1 MTSSTVDEFYAIANG
16 DPTTRRSGTA
26 SVTILSA
33 PGACEGDIVVNGGF
47 ESGLSGWDTDLGT
60 PRTSTA
66 DRHSG
71 NQSLLLGI
79 LPGEA
84 DELRFDEASQEIHIP
99 ADAHNAELSFWY
111 RVDNQDPDV
120 QANFFEAAFDVELN
134 PGIAVA
140 VPVHT
145 VHTNGWQQVVVD
157 LTPFVG
163 HTMTLYF
170 SAAND
175 GGGVGP
181 LWAFVDDVRVCLS
194 HCGPPEN
201 VPQLPSASFCWKA
214 NWPDYAPN
222 GVPDFDQA
230 PYLSGTSGFV
240 ADGPAAAANSLW
252 WYDSQFETGG
262 TPPPAV
268 SDSYALVQAYGSW
281 DDHDS
286 RNVAPF
292 IQDLAWRVHANGLT
306 NQYGQWTGT
315 RPDDMAAGIRDYLN
329 SKGLLSSYSVTLE
342 QGPSF
347 DSVADRVRRSE
358 DVLLLLGFWELQPT
372 GWKRLGGHWVT
383 AAGVDCYGEPRIG
396 ISDPL
401 IDSAERGYP
410 GEYVPVSGHSAPHA
424 ATLHDDAAYLSHDLY
439 NVWEGTTPEAGA
451 RWGLVDY
458 MHRDPATGA
467 FYPDTQAFW
476 GANVPSELQGSQ
488 AANYQGGPIRVGAEY
503 MVAVWR
509 LSDAVT
515 LSLLPASVNTAVGE
529 VFAVDLVAE
538 SRTQTFDTVSAYVNF
553 DPAALRCVDAAGN
566 PVTAVTPGT
575 TLSTVLQNA
584 VDNSLGRVDYAARV
598 PLGQAGVTGR
608 VQVARLYFKSLAA
621 TAPLTPTLIEFSWS
635 DPRRSDVVSGISS
648 VLGNMSEARVQAI
661 VPAIVQGQVALQ
673 GRPTPPSAR
682 WAISLT
688 VELLNPTTGAALQTL
703 ATTTDNQGHFTLSG
717 LSAGVYSLRVKG
729 MHTLANRRSSLTL
742 GAGDNTVDMGT
753 LLEGDTDN
761 DNDVDANDA
770 SVVNVAF
777 GSVPS
782 SGNWDPRADLN
793 GDGVVNATDMGL
805 VAMNYGQTGDV
816 ELGSSVARRSVSAA
830 SLDVSVQAAG
840 SVALNF
846 VPNAIEKSP
855 GDVFEVEVWLRAGSQ
870 PVDTVDLTIFFPG
883 AVLSIVDQAGNPATR
898 VQGNTAFSQELA
910 NSVQNGA
917 GIIHY
922 AATKTGG
929 TVTGDVRLFALR
941 IKAFSPGTGW
951 LRFSMWEPRTDVRYH
966 GESVLGSWPAASVHV
981 LGENRLYVP
990 LTVRQ

>member
-1 MTSSTVDEFYAIANG
+1 
-16 DPTTRRSGTA
+16 
-26 SVTILSA
+26 
-33 PGACEGDIVVNGGF
+33 
-47 ESGLSGWDTDLGT
+47 
-60 PRTSTA
+60 
-66 DRHSG
+66 
-71 NQSLLLGI
+71 
-79 LPGEA
+79 
-84 DELRFDEASQEIHIP
+84 
-99 ADAHNAELSFWY
+99 
-111 RVDNQDPDV
+111 
-120 QANFFEAAFDVELN
+120 
-134 PGIAVA
+134 
-140 VPVHT
+140 
-145 VHTNGWQQVVVD
+145 
-157 LTPFVG
+157 
-163 HTMTLYF
+163 
-170 SAAND
+170 
-175 GGGVGP
+175 
-181 LWAFVDDVRVCLS
+181 
-194 HCGPPEN
+194 
-201 VPQLPSASFCWKA
+201 
-214 NWPDYAPN
+214 
-222 GVPDFDQA
+222 
-230 PYLSGTSGFV
+230 
-240 ADGPAAAANSLW
+240 
-252 WYDSQFETGG
+252 
-262 TPPPAV
+262 
-268 SDSYALVQAYGSW
+268 
-281 DDHDS
+281 
-286 RNVAPF
+286 
-292 IQDLAWRVHANGLT
+292 
-306 NQYGQWTGT
+306 
-315 RPDDMAAGIRDYLN
+315 
-329 SKGLLSSYSVTLE
+329 
-342 QGPSF
+342 
-347 DSVADRVRRSE
+347 
-358 DVLLLLGFWELQPT
+358 
-372 GWKRLGGHWVT
+372 
-383 AAGVDCYGEPRIG
+383 
-396 ISDPL
+396 
-401 IDSAERGYP
+401 
-410 GEYVPVSGHSAPHA
+410 
-424 ATLHDDAAYLSHDLY
+424 
-439 NVWEGTTPEAGA
+439 
-451 RWGLVDY
+451 
-458 MHRDPATGA
+458 
-467 FYPDTQAFW
+467 
-476 GANVPSELQGSQ
+476 
-488 AANYQGGPIRVGAEY
+488 
-503 MVAVWR
+503 
-509 LSDAVT
+509 
-515 LSLLPASVNTAVGE
+515 
-529 VFAVDLVAE
+529 
-538 SRTQTFDTVSAYVNF
+538 
-553 DPAALRCVDAAGN
+553 
-566 PVTAVTPGT
+566 
-575 TLSTVLQNA
+575 
-584 VDNSLGRVDYAARV
+584 
-598 PLGQAGVTGR
+598 
-608 VQVARLYFKSLAA
+608 
-621 TAPLTPTLIEFSWS
+621 
-635 DPRRSDVVSGISS
+635 

-661 VPAIVQGQVALQ
+661 VPAIVHGQVALQ

-742 GAGDNTVDMGT
+742 GAGDNIVDMGT

-990 LTVRQ
+990 LAVRQ